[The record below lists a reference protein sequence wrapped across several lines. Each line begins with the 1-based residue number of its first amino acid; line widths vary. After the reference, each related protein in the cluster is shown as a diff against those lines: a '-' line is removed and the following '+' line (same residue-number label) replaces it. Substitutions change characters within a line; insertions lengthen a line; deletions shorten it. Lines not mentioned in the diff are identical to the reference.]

1 MVRKIGYWL
10 LAIGWTVL
18 ITYLSLTS
26 FDELEDVDGIDFID
40 IPHSDKIG
48 HFIFYFGCTT
58 VWFLLLFKGIKLSNK
73 VLKIL
78 AVVAIGSFLYGVLI
92 EILQANVTTTRS
104 GDWRDALANT
114 TGILVA
120 CFIISRSK
128 LVGKR

>member
-1 MVRKIGYWL
+1 VRKIGYWL
-10 LAIGWTVL
+10 LAIGWTVF
-18 ITYLSLTS
+18 ITYLSLVS
-26 FDELEDVDGIDFID
+26 FDELKDVDEIDFVD

-58 VWFLLLFKGIKLSNK
+58 VWFLLFFKGIKLSNK
-73 VLKIL
+73 VLKTL
-78 AVVAIGSFLYGVLI
+78 AIVAIGSFLYGVLI
-92 EILQANVTTTRS
+92 EILQATITTTRS

-128 LVGKR
+128 LVRKR

>member
-1 MVRKIGYWL
+1 VRKFGYWL

-26 FDELEDVDGIDFID
+26 FDELRDVDDIDFID

-58 VWFLLLFKGIKLSNK
+58 VWFLLL
-73 VLKIL
+73 LK
-78 AVVAIGSFLYGVLI
+78 VVAIGSLFYGILI
-92 EILQANVTTTRS
+92 EILQATVTTTRS

-114 TGILVA
+114 TGIVVA
-120 CFIISRSK
+120 CFVILRVNRSS
-128 LVGKR
+128 VR

>member
-1 MVRKIGYWL
+1 MRKLGYWL

-18 ITYLSLTS
+18 ITYLSLSS
-26 FDELEDVDGIDFID
+26 FSELEDLDEIDFID

-58 VWFLLLFKGIKLSNK
+58 VWFLLFFKGVRLSNRA
-73 VLKIL
+73 LKIL
-78 AVVAIGSFLYGVLI
+78 TAVAIGSFLYGVLI
-92 EILQANVTTTRS
+92 EILQATITTTRS

-114 TGILVA
+114 TGILA
-120 CFIISRSK
+120 AYFIISRSK

>member
-1 MVRKIGYWL
+1 MRKIGYWL

>member
-1 MVRKIGYWL
+1 MRKIGYWS
-10 LAIGWTVL
+10 LAIGWTLL

-26 FDELEDVDGIDFID
+26 FDELEDVDSIDFID

-58 VWFLLLFKGIKLSNK
+58 VWFLLIYKGIKLSNK

-78 AVVAIGSFLYGVLI
+78 ALVALSSFLYGILI
-92 EILQANVTTTRS
+92 EILQATITTTRS

-120 CFIISRSK
+120 CFIILRSK
-128 LVGKR
+128 LVDKR